1 MYRGKF
7 EAGSNDAAQKP
18 EQAPAVRSVEAETA
32 TQPVRRQRP
41 ADDRRTRRRR
51 RKRTTAGKLV
61 FYGIYVLLILAF
73 FIGMRFVMGAL
84 EDWLVEF
91 EASQPDNQSEKV
103 FQQHFA
109 QPDWKELYALA
120 GLEDTAFEGVDAYI
134 DYMDKTVGDAP
145 ITMVET
151 SAGLTGGKKYV
162 IRADLGQE
170 KYYNFAT
177 FALTDKSA
185 TDALMADWQLGEVQ
199 VFTWDAKAPQSMGFQ
214 RKLGYRFV
222 IEPSS
227 TVTVNGV
234 VLGEEYVQRTVAT
247 MAEEYLPEGVHG
259 YRLAELWVDGLLT
272 EPTIVITDA
281 EGKVADVTFDEETST
296 FVQSIDAPSMTD
308 GERDTVVTAAKT
320 YCQYMIGA
328 VGAWDLR
335 GYFDHET
342 KIYNTIT
349 TNTTWMQGYSG
360 FDFGEETVT
369 DYYLYSDSLYSAKV
383 TVDLNV
389 TRTDGTIKV
398 YGLSS
403 TFFLEKQEEGWRVI
417 EMTNV
422 DVQEQTSMV
431 RLTYVDGDKI
441 LASEL
446 VDAESRKLT
455 PPQVTAPE
463 GKVFRGWY
471 VEAGKLDTGADGTIA
486 LPADYQLEPMTVYAL
501 FGAEEG

>member
-1 MYRGKF
+1 M
-7 EAGSNDAAQKP
+7 A
-18 EQAPAVRSVEAETA
+18 
-32 TQPVRRQRP
+32 
-41 ADDRRTRRRR
+41 R
-51 RKRTTAGKLV
+51 RKERAAGRGRVRVGTVV
-61 FYGIYVLLILAF
+61 FYTVYLLIILAF
-73 FIGMRFVMGAL
+73 LIGMSFVLKAL
-84 EDWLVEF
+84 QGWLVDF
-91 EASQPDNQSEKV
+91 EASQPDHRSEEV
-103 FQQHFA
+103 FAQQFA
-109 QPDWKELYALA
+109 QPDWTELYAMA
-120 GLEDTAFEGVDAYI
+120 GLQDTPFEGVDSYAA
-134 DYMDKTVGDAP
+134 YMDRVVGDAP

-151 SAGLTGGKKYV
+151 SAGLSGGKKYV
-162 IRADLGQE
+162 VRAGLGE
-170 KYYNFAT
+170 DRWYNFAT
-177 FALTDKSA
+177 FTLEDRKAEEDLIS
-185 TDALMADWQLGEVQ
+185 DWQLGKVEL
-199 VFTWDAKAPQSMGFQ
+199 FTYDPKAPQSMGFQ

-296 FVQSIDAPSMTD
+296 FVQNIDAPSMTD

-369 DYYLYSDSLYSAKV
+369 DYYLYSDSLFSAKV

-471 VEAGKLDTGADGTIA
+471 VEAGKLDTGADGTIT